1 MEWNFA
7 ILEPNS
13 TDSPSTQAPPSTTQ
27 NPGDTGANTGNDDSH
42 GQHFDGA
49 SFIGGIVLCAGLVAI
64 VFFGMKFYKAKTE
77 RNYHT
82 L

>member
-1 MEWNFA
+1 MQYLMCFFVTMVTGN
-7 ILEPNS
+7 P
-13 TDSPSTQAPPSTTQ
+13 TTPAPTE
-27 NPGDTGANTGNDDSH
+27 NPGDTAANTGDDAH

-64 VFFGMKFYKAKTE
+64 VFFGMKFYKAKAD

>member
-1 MEWNFA
+1 MFK
-7 ILEPNS
+7 IFFSYCYLEV
-13 TDSPSTQAPPSTTQ
+13 TTQAPDQSTQ
-27 NPGDTGANTGNDDSH
+27 PDSDSAANTGNIEEH

-49 SFIGGIVLCAGLVAI
+49 SFIGGIVLTAGLVAI